1 MRIEYIKPEVQ
12 FEELALES
20 MVATSV
26 SVGEAI
32 EDGTTDVNNRRR
44 DRGQRCSRC
53 ILWCADIDSAV
64 ADAGRGVAASAACR
78 D

>member
-1 MRIEYIKPEVQ
+1 MRIEYIKPEVE

-44 DRGQRCSRC
+44 GSWGN
-53 ILWCADIDSAV
+53 LW
-64 ADAGRGVAASAACR
+64 AGEE
-78 D
+78 

>member
-44 DRGQRCSRC
+44 GSWGD
-53 ILWCADIDSAV
+53 LWGDEE
-64 ADAGRGVAASAACR
+64 
-78 D
+78 